1 LLTKIKTFK
10 VLYKIKMS
18 FTCDLCDID
27 FSTKQRLN
35 THINSEKHKKL
46 QIVFEKYRMKND
58 SEINELKNKLLKMN
72 ELENNFLQLNEKY
85 KLLENNYKNLQ
96 DKSEEYKSIIEK
108 CVSKST
114 TTNVINTNNNK
125 NIYNNYL
132 NYISSEPIDF
142 KKMEYNLS
150 KIINTKSI
158 FYNDEDFNNHI
169 IDNILRDENGKDKVL
184 CTDINRKNFS
194 YKDETSGELISDPE
208 LERLREQLRKGA
220 DIKTL
225 KKELLEKLVKKYE
238 NTNIDPYVKF
248 YNILK
253 KLDFGKPFVEHI
265 AKKTYI
271 KSISRPLD
279 TKYEIENNENE
290 DI

>member
-1 LLTKIKTFK
+1 
-10 VLYKIKMS
+10 MS
-18 FTCDLCDID
+18 FTCELCDIV

-58 SEINELKNKLLKMN
+58 SEINELKNKILKMN
-72 ELENNFLQLNEKY
+72 DLENNFLQLNEKY

-96 DKSEEYKSIIEK
+96 EKSEEYKSIIEK

-142 KKMEYNLS
+142 KKIEYNLS
-150 KIINTKSI
+150 QIINTKSI

-194 YKDETSGELISDPE
+194 YKDENSGELISDPE

-220 DIKTL
+220 DIKIL

-238 NTNIDPYVKF
+238 NTDIDPYVNF
-248 YNILK
+248 YDILK

-279 TKYEIENNENE
+279 TKYEIENE
-290 DI
+290 I